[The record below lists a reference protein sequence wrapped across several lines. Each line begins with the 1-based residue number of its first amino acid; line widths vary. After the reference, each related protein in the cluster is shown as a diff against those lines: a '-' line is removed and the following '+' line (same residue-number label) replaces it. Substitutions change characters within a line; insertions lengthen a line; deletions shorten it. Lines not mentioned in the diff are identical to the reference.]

1 MSFQPLGE
9 RSRRSLSQLLSD
21 LELGPAVFREDSASE
36 ASIDDGANDTVTIA
50 ADPPDPVSQGP
61 SVAVALHRLHRRGAF
76 RREVTALDER
86 AERVLHVLVG
96 RDLSAGGLRV
106 EQHPA
111 LAVGSELRLAI
122 YGDSARDPLVVK
134 AQVVRD
140 YGDRGLGVRFE
151 GVDPARAQELEAI
164 VTSAP
169 AVESVRAGDG
179 DPESAG
185 VLVAEILSTLSEVSP
200 ASRIHAVKE
209 SVDAPRPEE
218 GTLES
223 DVWVL
228 AAAGCTV
235 QHIFDVIRESP
246 TEIVRALESLL
257 ENEQVRIEG

>member
-1 MSFQPLGE
+1 M
-9 RSRRSLSQLLSD
+9 
-21 LELGPAVFREDSASE
+21 FREDSASE
-36 ASIDDGANDTVTIA
+36 ASIDDGANDAVTTV
-50 ADPPDPVSQGP
+50 ADPADPVSQGP
-61 SVAVALHRLHRRGAF
+61 SVAVPFHRLHRRGAF

-96 RDLSAGGLRV
+96 RDLSASGLCV
-106 EQHPA
+106 ERHPA

-122 YGDSARDPLVVK
+122 YGDSTGDPLVVK

-140 YGDRGLGVRFE
+140 YGDRGFGVRFE

-164 VTSAP
+164 VASVP
-169 AVESVRAGDG
+169 AIEVVRAGDG

-185 VLVAEILSTLSEVSP
+185 VLVAEILSTLSDISP
-200 ASRIHAVKE
+200 ASRIYAAKA

-235 QHIFDVIRESP
+235 QHIFDVIGESP
-246 TEIVRALESLL
+246 TEIVRAMDSLL
-257 ENEQVRIEG
+257 ENEQIRIED